1 MSEQIRPAKLGRVA
15 TFAGRSLEVLRDMIL
30 DGTLAPGERLNEVQL
45 SQALGISRGPLRE
58 AIQRLASEGLVEAV
72 THRGA
77 YVRSFSANELTEFYE
92 LRIALETH
100 AVRLAARQT
109 PQERIDELNQL
120 LDNTESSMGQD
131 AAATYPADQDF
142 HAQLAGLAAKP
153 PLLNALTEVGRKI
166 QLARARSAHQPRRAR
181 TALDEHRAIVAAL
194 SSRDGDHA
202 AALLE
207 AHLVSSLNNASAVL
221 CADEI
226 SSGQEVPVAQSAA
239 NPS

>member
-15 TFAGRSLEVLRDMIL
+15 TFAGRSLEVLRDMVL
-30 DGTLAPGERLNEVQL
+30 DGTLAPGERLNEVHL

-77 YVRSFSANELTEFYE
+77 YVRSFSSNELTDFYE

-100 AVRLAARQT
+100 AVRLAARHT
-109 PQERIDELNQL
+109 PQERIDELSQL
-120 LDNTESSMGQD
+120 LDDTESSMGAD
-131 AAATYPADQDF
+131 TNAAYPADQDF
-142 HAQLAGLAAKP
+142 HARVVRLAAKP
-153 PLLNALTEVGRKI
+153 PLLDALTEVGRKI

-194 SSRDGDHA
+194 SSRDDEQA
-202 AALLE
+202 ARLIE
-207 AHLVSSLNNASAVL
+207 AHLVSSLNNALAVL
-221 CADEI
+221 RTDEPAD
-226 SSGQEVPVAQSAA
+226 GVKPA
-239 NPS
+239 